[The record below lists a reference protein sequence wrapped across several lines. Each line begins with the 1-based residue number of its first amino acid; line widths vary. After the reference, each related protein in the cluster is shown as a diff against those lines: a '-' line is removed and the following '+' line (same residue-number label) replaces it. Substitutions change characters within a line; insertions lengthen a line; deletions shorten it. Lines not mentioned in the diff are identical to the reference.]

1 MKKNLF
7 TTLICVLAAA
17 AAAQDY
23 ALYDRPTES
32 GGISITGKRFSL
44 NTASQRGNLCDL
56 EGSIQNKEYR
66 DGKGF
71 QTYDKLSET
80 DRKALQAPINALAED
95 LAKLRGTLGLN

>member
-1 MKKNLF
+1 M
-7 TTLICVLAAA
+7 LA
-17 AAAQDY
+17 
-23 ALYDRPTES
+23 
-32 GGISITGKRFSL
+32 K
-44 NTASQRGNLCDL
+44 
-56 EGSIQNKEYR
+56 YR